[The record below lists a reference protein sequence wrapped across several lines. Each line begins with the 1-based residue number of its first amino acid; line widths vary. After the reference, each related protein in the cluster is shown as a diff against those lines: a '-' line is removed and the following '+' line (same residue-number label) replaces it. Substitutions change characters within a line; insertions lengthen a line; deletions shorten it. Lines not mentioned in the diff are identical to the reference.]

1 MSKQGDVKWAICKCM
16 KRKSGDFLR
25 MTKREFQNGNCWYTP
40 RLFSY
45 EWQIQ
50 DLQVTSLY
58 EWQVKDLKQLCFQR
72 IASGF
77 YEWQTKDLQK
87 WIFRSGSDVDEGLEG
102 MRLVPFES
110 QGKASSSQHMVAR
123 N

>member
-50 DLQVTSLY
+50 DLQVTGLY
-58 EWQVKDLKQLCFQR
+58 EWQV
-72 IASGF
+72 
-77 YEWQTKDLQK
+77 KDLQK

-102 MRLVPFES
+102 MRLV
-110 QGKASSSQHMVAR
+110 ASSSQDMVAR
-123 N
+123 SIPTVNY